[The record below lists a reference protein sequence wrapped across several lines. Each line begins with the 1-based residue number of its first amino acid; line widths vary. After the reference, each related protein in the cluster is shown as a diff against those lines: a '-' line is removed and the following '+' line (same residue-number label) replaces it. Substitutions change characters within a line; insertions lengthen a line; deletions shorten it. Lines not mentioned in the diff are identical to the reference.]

1 MTGPGPPVTK
11 VPVTK
16 VPRDQG
22 PILLAPRSCSIRSV
36 SDVGFPSSLC
46 AAPLVSIVDDDP
58 SVRRALQRLIEAAG
72 YAVET
77 FASGEDFLDATP
89 WGRSACLIID
99 IHMVGMTG
107 LELQERL
114 MTRGCAAPVIFITA
128 IDDAPTRER
137 VGLSGAAAY
146 LPKPFD
152 RKTLLGAIQGAI
164 ASHD

>member
-1 MTGPGPPVTK
+1 MS
-11 VPVTK
+11 
-16 VPRDQG
+16 
-22 PILLAPRSCSIRSV
+22 LAPRSCSIRSV

-58 SVRRALQRLIEAAG
+58 SWRRALQRLLGPAG

-77 FASGEDFLDATP
+77 FASAEDFLDATP

-114 MTRGCAAPVIFITA
+114 MARGSAGPVIFTPA
-128 IDDAPTRER
+128 TDAPPTRER
-137 VGLSGAAAY
+137 VGQSGAAAY

-152 RKTLLGAIQGAI
+152 RRTLLGAIQGAI
-164 ASHD
+164 G

>member
-1 MTGPGPPVTK
+1 MKGAGTARDQS
-11 VPVTK
+11 
-16 VPRDQG
+16 PRDQR
-22 PILLAPRSCSIRSV
+22 PMSLAPRSCSIRSV

-77 FASGEDFLDATP
+77 FASAEDFLDATP

-114 MTRGCAAPVIFITA
+114 VEGGSAAPVIFITA
-128 IDDAPTRER
+128 IDDAPKRER
-137 VGLSGAAAY
+137 VGLYGDHAV
-146 LPKPFD
+146 LPEPFA
-152 RKTLLGAIQGAI
+152 RTL
-164 ASHD
+164 